1 MTPRCNESGIFHEY
15 DIAFS
20 SHVRLKIRDD
30 MKIIQKLNRRDWDS

>member
-1 MTPRCNESGIFHEY
+1 MPSRCNESGIFHEY

-30 MKIIQKLNRRDWDS
+30 MKIIQKLNRRD